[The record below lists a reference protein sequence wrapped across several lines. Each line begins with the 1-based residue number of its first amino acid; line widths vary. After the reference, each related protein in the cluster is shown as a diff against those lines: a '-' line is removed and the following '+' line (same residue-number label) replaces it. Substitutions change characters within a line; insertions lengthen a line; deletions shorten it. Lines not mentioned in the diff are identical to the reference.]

1 MPIQQNMKQKTGR
14 SGTRSYVGL
23 INISFKCET
32 ATLAHVILPRPTK
45 YTTIQEHTVPYFRKI
60 GDYAP
65 GLALLPQY
73 QRNLLT

>member
-1 MPIQQNMKQKTGR
+1 MPIQQNMKQKTGH

-45 YTTIQEHTVPYFRKI
+45 YTTQFKSIPYFRKI

-65 GLALLPQY
+65 GLALLAQY